1 MPTELTGSDRVPAAL
16 PPGPGEAPVFRR
28 SPRALPPA
36 GAGLGLE
43 EWRRYAQAVVR
54 RKWLVLI
61 VVALGTGVG
70 LWVSGQLGSQYLAR
84 AVLWVEVADPRDR
97 TPDPLGSGLLGATG
111 WVDLL
116 RSHVILDEVVRHDR
130 LYLTAAPT
138 AATGVLGTFQVSQS
152 FRPGSYRLSV
162 AKDGN
167 TWTLG
172 TTRGALADR
181 GAVGDS
187 VGTELGFLWAPKG
200 LRAGATIEF
209 TVTSY
214 YEAARRL
221 AKELRV
227 VTELGGNFIRI
238 ELKGEDPAHVAAVVN
253 AVAQRFVL
261 VATDLK
267 RQKQSELARIFGE
280 QLEHARLN
288 LSRTEAALRRF
299 RVGAAPLLAEGTV
312 AGGTRRGGS
321 DPALAEFIELRGEEA
336 QLERDRLAIERVL
349 TAASD
354 SEVSVD
360 ALGLIGAVQRSTEM
374 SLALRELSTRQA
386 ELRTLRFRYTD
397 ENAEVRRV
405 ANQVAA
411 LHRVTI
417 PRLARALTSELG
429 IRRAELSHRVESA
442 SGDLRRVPALVI
454 EDASLRRDV
463 AAAEEVFNRI
473 QERYGEAQLAVV
485 SSVPDVRILD
495 VAVPPEVPLSDLG
508 PLLVL
513 LGFTGGLGVAV
524 LGAVVADR
532 FDRRVQDPL
541 QVSEQFGLRILGALP
556 HVRGKGEG
564 ATQAIDAFRGIR
576 MNLIHMYG
584 SAGPLVV
591 TVSSPSTSDGKSF
604 VTSNLALA
612 FADAGWKT
620 LLVDG
625 DLRRGGLHRMF
636 AVSRKPG
643 LTDVLAGEAS
653 LDAALRTTAHTGLTF
668 LASGSRT
675 HTGPELLSSPT
686 MAKLLVELR
695 GRYEAILVDSPPLAA
710 GVEPYVLGA
719 LTANLLLVLRMG
731 LTDRELAEAKLDA
744 LDRLPVRV
752 LGAVLND
759 VRSPAAYG
767 RYAYALEGYELRD
780 EKDTWAE
787 NKILRDRR

>member
-1 MPTELTGSDRVPAAL
+1 
-16 PPGPGEAPVFRR
+16 
-28 SPRALPPA
+28 
-36 GAGLGLE
+36 
-43 EWRRYAQAVVR
+43 VR

-61 VVALGTGVG
+61 VVALGTGAG
-70 LWVSGQLGSQYLAR
+70 LWVGRRLGSHYLAR

-97 TPDPLGSGLLGATG
+97 TPDPLKSELLDATG

-116 RSHVILDEVVRHDR
+116 RSHAILDEVVRDER
-130 LYLTAAPT
+130 LYLAAAPT
-138 AATGVLGTFQVSQS
+138 AIAGVLRTFQVGQA
-152 FRPGSYRLSV
+152 FRPGSYRLSA
-162 AKDGN
+162 AKDGK
-167 TWTLG
+167 TWTLATTGG
-172 TTRGALADR
+172 TVVDH

-187 VGTELGFLWAPKG
+187 VGTELGFLWQPETQQAD
-200 LRAGATIEF
+200 ATIEF

-214 YEAARRL
+214 YEVASQL
-221 AKELRV
+221 AQDLRT
-227 VTELGGNFIRI
+227 VTELDGNFIRI
-238 ELKGEDPAHVAAVVN
+238 ELKGEDPARVAAVVN
-253 AVAQRFVL
+253 AVAKRLVL

-267 RQKQSELARIFGE
+267 RQKQIELARIFAE

-288 LSRTEAALRRF
+288 LSRTEAALRTF
-299 RVGAAPLLAEGTV
+299 RVGAAPLLAEGTT
-312 AGGTRRGGS
+312 AGGTGRGGS
-321 DPALAEFIELRGEEA
+321 DPARAGFIELRSEQE
-336 QLERDRLAIERVL
+336 QLERDRLAIERLL

-354 SEVSVD
+354 SELAVD
-360 ALGLIGAVQRSTEM
+360 ALGLIGAVQRSSEL

-397 ENAEVRRV
+397 ENPEVRRV

-411 LHRVTI
+411 LQRVTI
-417 PRLARALTSELG
+417 PSMARALASELG
-429 IRRAELSHRVESA
+429 IRRAELSRRVESA
-442 SGDLRRVPALVI
+442 TGDLRRVPALVI

-463 AAAEEVFNRI
+463 ETAEEVFTRI

-495 VAVPPEVPLSDLG
+495 VAVPPQVPLSDLG
-508 PLLVL
+508 PLFGL
-513 LGFTGGLGVAV
+513 LGFVGSLGVAV
-524 LGAVVADR
+524 LGAATAAR

-556 HVRGKGEG
+556 RMRAKGDG

-576 MNLIHMYG
+576 MNLIHVYG
-584 SAGPLVV
+584 SARPLVV
-591 TVSSPSTSDGKSF
+591 TVSSPSASDGKSF

-625 DLRRGGLHRMF
+625 DLRQGGLHRLL

-643 LTDVLAGEAS
+643 LTDVLSGKTP
-653 LDAALRTTAHTGLTF
+653 LDAALRTTGHTGLAF

-675 HTGPELLSSPT
+675 PTGPELLSSPAMT
-686 MAKLLVELR
+686 KLLVDMR
-695 GRYEAILVDSPPLAA
+695 GRYDAILVDSPPLAA

-719 LTANLLLVLRMG
+719 LTANLLVVLRMG
-731 LTDRELAEAKLDA
+731 LTDGELAEAKLDA
-744 LDRLPVRV
+744 LDGLPIRV

-767 RYAYALEGYELRD
+767 RYAYALEGYEVRD

-787 NKILRDRR
+787 NKILRDRS

>member
-1 MPTELTGSDRVPAAL
+1 MPTELPGSDRGPAAL
-16 PPGPGEAPVFRR
+16 PPGAGGAPPFRR
-28 SPRALPPA
+28 APRALPPA
-36 GAGLGLE
+36 GGGLGLE
-43 EWRRYAQAVVR
+43 DWRRYAQAVVR
-54 RKWLVLI
+54 RKWLVLL
-61 VVALGTGVG
+61 VVGLGTGAG
-70 LWVSGQLGSQYLAR
+70 LWVSGRLGSQYLGR

-116 RSHVILDEVVRHDR
+116 RSHAILDEVVRHER
-130 LYLTAAPT
+130 LYLAAAPT
-138 AATGVLGTFQVSQS
+138 AATGVLGTFQVSQA

-162 AKDGN
+162 AKDGK
-167 TWTLG
+167 TWTLE
-172 TTRGALADR
+172 TTRGALVDR

-187 VGTELGFLWAPKG
+187 VGTELGFRWAPAG
-200 LRAGATIEF
+200 LRAAATIEF

-221 AKELRV
+221 AKDLRV

-238 ELKGEDPAHVAAVVN
+238 ELKGDDPAHVAAVVN

-280 QLEHARLN
+280 QLQHARLN
-288 LSRTEAALRRF
+288 LSRAEAALRKF
-299 RVGAAPLLAEGTV
+299 RVGEAPLLAEGSG
-312 AGGTRRGGS
+312 AA
-321 DPALAEFIELRGEEA
+321 DPGLAEFIELRSEQD
-336 QLERDRLAIERVL
+336 QLERDRLAIERIL
-349 TAASD
+349 AAASD

-386 ELRTLRFRYTD
+386 ELRSLRFRYTD

-405 ANQVAA
+405 ANQVAG

-417 PRLARALTSELG
+417 PSLARALTSELG
-429 IRRAELSHRVESA
+429 IRRAELSRRVESA
-442 SGDLRRVPALVI
+442 SGDLRRVPALVL

-463 AAAEEVFNRI
+463 ETAEEVFTRI
-473 QERYGEAQLAVV
+473 QERHGEAQLAVV
-485 SSVPDVRILD
+485 SSVADVRILD
-495 VAVPPEVPLSDLG
+495 AAVPPEVPLSDLG

-513 LGFTGGLGVAV
+513 LAFTGSFGVAV
-524 LGAVVADR
+524 LGAVAADR

-556 HVRGKGEG
+556 HVRAKGEG
-564 ATQAIDAFRGIR
+564 ATHAIEAFRGIR

-612 FADAGWKT
+612 FADAGWNT
-620 LLVDG
+620 LLIDG
-625 DLRRGGLHRMF
+625 DLRRGVLHRVL
-636 AVSRKPG
+636 AVSRRPG
-643 LTDVLAGEAS
+643 LTDVLAGEAP
-653 LDAALRTTAHTGLTF
+653 LDAALRTTAHRGLTF
-668 LASGSRT
+668 FASGSRT
-675 HTGPELLSSPT
+675 RTGPELLSSPT
-686 MAKLLVELR
+686 MTKLLVGLR
-695 GRYEAILVDSPPLAA
+695 GRYEAILVDSAPLAA

-719 LTANLLLVLRMG
+719 LTGNLLLVLRMG

-767 RYAYALEGYELRD
+767 RYAYALEGYELHD